1 MQRTNHDKKVCCN
14 VYNVDTITTNSFK
27 MQKPLIDPQS
37 HGLFVNLL
45 WSKVLKNGP
54 LSEDKQVNGENKG
67 PNKNED
73 VLVKVSVI

>member
-1 MQRTNHDKKVCCN
+1 
-14 VYNVDTITTNSFK
+14 

>member
-1 MQRTNHDKKVCCN
+1 
-14 VYNVDTITTNSFK
+14 
-27 MQKPLIDPQS
+27 MQKTLIDLQT

>member
-1 MQRTNHDKKVCCN
+1 MIKKFCYN
-14 VYNVDTITTNSFK
+14 VYNVPVDTICLLNSFK
-27 MQKPLIDPQS
+27 MQKTLIDLQS